1 MATGHPVVVKALGP
15 VQLFEVP
22 EQYNVLS
29 MLKNPMVLL
38 MAVSLGLM
46 VCLPKMAQLGACAPA
61 DACGVPPAPSLAP
74 APVRPDPEAMKEIQQ
89 QQQQQQD
96 PQAMLRNML
105 GMSKEDDDE

>member
-46 VCLPKMAQLGACAPA
+46 VCLPKMAQLGACARLWTRA
-61 DACGVPPAPSLAP
+61 RSPS
-74 APVRPDPEAMKEIQQ
+74 RPHRPRPLCAQT
-89 QQQQQQD
+89 
-96 PQAMLRNML
+96 PRR
-105 GMSKEDDDE
+105 